1 MEILEYKELDST
13 NDELRKLAER
23 GVGNFTVV
31 TAKKQ
36 TRGKGRYSRSWESP
50 EGNIYLSILLRNLD
64 VHTAHQISF
73 VASLACLE
81 TIQINIPDAEVRL
94 KWPNDVLANEKKI
107 AGILLE
113 ASSNSDHPEV
123 LSYLIVGFGINVK
136 HSPDYATNMKKHNNT
151 QSFSKIR
158 DKLLE
163 EFSKYYHI
171 WLEDGFGKISALWLK
186 NASGLGQKIAANLEE
201 KTVEGVF
208 KGLTSTGELVLET
221 SEGERIITSGEVHA
235 I

>member
-1 MEILEYKELDST
+1 MEILEYDELEST
-13 NDELRKLAER
+13 NDELRKLAEKR
-23 GVGNFTVV
+23 AANFTVV

-50 EGNIYLSILLRNLD
+50 EGNIYLSILIRNLD
-64 VHTAHQISF
+64 VRTAHQVSF
-73 VASLACLE
+73 VASLAALE
-81 TIQINIPDAEVRL
+81 AIQINLPDTEVRL
-94 KWPNDVLANEKKI
+94 KWPNDVLADGKKI

-113 ASSNSDHPEV
+113 SASSKPDR
-123 LSYLIVGFGINVK
+123 LDYLIVGFGINVK
-136 HSPDYATNMKKHNNT
+136 KSPDYATNMKKLGNKEN
-151 QSFSKIR
+151 FGKIK

-163 EFSKYYHI
+163 DFSKYYDI

-186 NASGLGQKIAANLEE
+186 NASGLGEKIVANLEE
-201 KTVEGVF
+201 KHVEGIF

-221 SEGERIITSGEVHA
+221 NEGERIISSGEVHA